1 MLHCTKKLET
11 HVRFPYVAVQ
21 QPIGNH
27 RMAETKTDTAAP
39 KADAPATAVASN
51 ASAPAPAVKAA
62 DAAPKTAAEA
72 AAKAARSPARK
83 PARRAAAARRT
94 TKTAAPQ
101 RRAAPAAPA
110 RAARTA
116 ARATTNRI
124 NQGTQTMKNEAK
136 QAADRFQAVFGDV
149 NAQAKTAIERNSR
162 IAEELTELTQGNV
175 EAFVASTKVAAK
187 GVETIGQEVAEFGRK
202 SFEGAS
208 NALKSFAEV
217 KSPTDFFR
225 LQAEFVRNQ
234 FDSAVA
240 ESSKLSETVL
250 KLAGEAAQP
259 LTSRA
264 SVAAERVRSAVA
276 F

>member
-1 MLHCTKKLET
+1 
-11 HVRFPYVAVQ
+11 
-21 QPIGNH
+21 
-27 RMAETKTDTAAP
+27 
-39 KADAPATAVASN
+39 
-51 ASAPAPAVKAA
+51 VKAA
-62 DAAPKTAAEA
+62 DAAPKTAAKAAAAPAKA

-208 NALKSFAEV
+208 NALKGFAEV

>member
-1 MLHCTKKLET
+1 MK
-11 HVRFPYVAVQ
+11 F
-21 QPIGNH
+21 
-27 RMAETKTDTAAP
+27 MADTKTDVPAA
-39 KADAPATAVASN
+39 KADAPASTGASSS
-51 ASAPAPAVKAA
+51 SAPAAAAKTVAKTA
-62 DAAPKTAAEA
+62 DAAAKTAAAPAKA
-72 AAKAARSPARK
+72 AAKAARKPAPVRRARK
-83 PARRAAAARRT
+83 N
-94 TKTAAPQ
+94 AAPQ
-101 RRAAPAAPA
+101 RRSAQAAPQRAA
-110 RAARTA
+110 RAAARTS
-116 ARATTNRI
+116 TSKI
-124 NQGTQTMKNEAK
+124 QEGTQTMTNEAK

-162 IAEELTELTQGNV
+162 IAEEFTELTQGNV